1 MAELQML
8 RVDRVKKIAS
18 MFLLF
23 IILTYTFGRLGEY
36 FVTIPG
42 FILDWEMYWK
52 ATHNFSINY
61 EGVRIFNPPWTLAL
75 LWPITIWPFAVSGGF
90 FVFSTLVTLA
100 LSVPRKSNLFK
111 WGSYL
116 LLLSLSYPAAR
127 QLVDGNMEFL
137 IILGVLLFLWALE
150 TETPWAAAASLILL
164 SSKPQESW
172 LLLLSAALWV
182 LLKWPREKIAKVA
195 ALSVIYVVPF
205 LIWKWPAWFEA
216 LRRFPIGS
224 DIDSSIWGALSR
236 FELPEPVI
244 FGSWIV
250 VLLATLWGLQK
261 GWSKLRNHEVAM
273 LITASMLL
281 APYSGSSFL
290 VPFVIGVFP
299 VLQSGSFVGYVL
311 LALYYLPYLFLGQ
324 TSIRAEWEYTYWT
337 GVLLLTWAALLW
349 MIRAGKLSEKQSL
362 PINN

>member
-8 RVDRVKKIAS
+8 GVDRVKKIAS

-205 LIWKWPAWFEA
+205 LIWEW
-216 LRRFPIGS
+216 R
-224 DIDSSIWGALSR
+224 
-236 FELPEPVI
+236 
-244 FGSWIV
+244 SWIL